1 MHAVEVQL
9 QLMTAKVTCMIAFTC
24 TYTVVGVGDSSN
36 IWAKCWSAFIWVKL
50 SPVVC
55 LSYLWIFQA
64 PIAGSNKWRS
74 GKATIYTVVYGTQIH
89 VCFCVHFKKAWCVW
103 CLSTDYI
110 LHHVCCHF
118 GGISASILS
127 RAQTPLTSRHFPGKW
142 LSLYENSTVHLYS
155 QLSPVLQS
163 FNYPGSLGEFRLLRA
178 CSPTLA
184 SHAIAHRPWDLSL
197 EWTVSWITVSTLSS
211 NTKEF

>member
-74 GKATIYTVVYGTQIH
+74 GKATIYIQLFMELKFMSVFV
-89 VCFCVHFKKAWCVW
+89 
-103 CLSTDYI
+103 YI
-110 LHHVCCHF
+110 LKKHGV
-118 GGISASILS
+118 SD
-127 RAQTPLTSRHFPGKW
+127 
-142 LSLYENSTVHLYS
+142 V
-155 QLSPVLQS
+155 
-163 FNYPGSLGEFRLLRA
+163 FRLTTFCITYVAILVEFL
-178 CSPTLA
+178 LA
-184 SHAIAHRPWDLSL
+184 FFPEPKPPSLQDISQVSGYLCMKIARSIC
-197 EWTVSWITVSTLSS
+197 TV
-211 NTKEF
+211 N